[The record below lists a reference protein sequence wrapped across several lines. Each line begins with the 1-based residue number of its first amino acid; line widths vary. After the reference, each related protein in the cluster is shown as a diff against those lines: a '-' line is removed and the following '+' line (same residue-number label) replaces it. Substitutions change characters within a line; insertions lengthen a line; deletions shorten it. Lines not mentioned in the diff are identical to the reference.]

1 MAATS
6 AWRRHCGGGILVAV
20 AVAEAGL
27 RRRLGVVVVATA
39 AAWQQL
45 GGGQIRKKTRKIR
58 SFKSYKM
65 ISIRHL
71 LWDMRNSSKICAS
84 GHFFRKAELVS

>member
-6 AWRRHCGGGILVAV
+6 AWRRRRGSGSLVGV

-27 RRRLGVVVVATA
+27 RRQLGVVVVATA

-45 GGGQIRKKTRKIR
+45 GSSKIRKKNKKIG
-58 SFKSYKM
+58 SFKSYKT
-65 ISIRHL
+65 ISIGKL
-71 LWDMRNSSKICAS
+71 LWDMQNSSKICAN
-84 GHFFRKAELVS
+84 GHFF